1 MIHLRQ
7 LNSKTL
13 AKRILSEADTRI
25 EIRVINSEPI
35 RYHARLIFS
44 GSWVYD
50 AIDNDPVVAIDK
62 AFYLVCGE
70 EYNPNELSTIN
81 SDTSHDKRAKV

>member
-1 MIHLRQ
+1 MIHVRQ

-13 AKRILSEADTRI
+13 ARRILTEADTRI
-25 EIRVINSEPI
+25 EIRVINSEPV

-50 AIDNDPVVAIDK
+50 AIDTDPIVAIDR

-70 EYNPNELSTIN
+70 EYNKDELSTID
-81 SDTSHDKRAKV
+81 SDTSHNKRAKV